1 MCNESK
7 LLEDGKKFP
16 KAPCELT
23 SEVIEKALR
32 DHMGQNYSLRLY
44 EYVREMK
51 VDENSVFKK
60 YRYNIGFENNHF
72 PGVSKPMQVAITVF
86 EDGAVTI
93 NF

>member
-23 SEVIEKALR
+23 SEVIEKALQ
-32 DHMGQNYSLRLY
+32 DHMGQNYYLESHQ
-44 EYVREMK
+44 YVREVK
-51 VDENSVFKK
+51 VDKNSVFKK
-60 YRYNIGFENNHF
+60 YRYNISFENNHF
-72 PGVSKPMQVAITVF
+72 PGVSETIQAVITIF
-86 EDGAVTI
+86 EDGAFAI